1 MLKKIT
7 TRLFKKSGG
16 QEDQLSFKNQLY
28 KALDVNYE
36 NFFTHKSTRID
47 ISKPLKPQIK
57 RISFELSNL
66 CNYASI
72 HEKCPASK
80 VKDKKLLSTEIVHKV
95 IDEMAETGYEGV
107 FAFHRY
113 NEPLID
119 NRLFDFVSYAKSRCP
134 KSKVLILSNGYLL
147 TQEVADKFKELD
159 IWILAVSAYSEPEFK
174 RLTNLDVKVPYFV
187 FYSILDDI
195 YTIYD
200 ENACGLD
207 LECGAPLRDFNV
219 NVFGEVSL
227 CCLDWKNKYVFGNLR
242 KETIGDIVE
251 KDSFR
256 KVLDGLLHKRRSL
269 DICKGCKG
277 SR

>member
-1 MLKKIT
+1 MLKKIRT
-7 TRLFKKSGG
+7 IFKKGDE
-16 QEDQLSFKNQLY
+16 QANPRSFKNELY
-28 KALDVNYE
+28 ESLDVNYE
-36 NFFTHKSTRID
+36 NFFTHESTKID
-47 ISKPLKPQIK
+47 VSNPLKEQIK

-72 HEKCPASK
+72 HERCPASK
-80 VKDKKLLSTEIVHKV
+80 VKDKKILSTGIVHKV
-95 IDEMAETGYEGV
+95 IDEMAEIGYQGV

-119 NRLFDFVSYAKSRCP
+119 NRLFDFIKYAKSKCP
-134 KSKVLILSNGYLL
+134 KSKILILSNGYLL
-147 TQEVADKFKELD
+147 TQEVADKFKELA
-159 IWILAVSAYSEPEFK
+159 IWVLAVSAYSEPEFD
-174 RLTNLDVKVPYFV
+174 RLTKLDVKVPYFV

-200 ENACGLD
+200 ENARGLN

-219 NVFGEVSL
+219 NVFGQVPL
-227 CCLDWKNKYVFGNLR
+227 CCLDWKNKYIFGNLEN
-242 KETIGDIVE
+242 ETIGDIVRKE
-251 KDSFR
+251 SFR
-256 KVLDGLLHKRRSL
+256 DVLDGLLRKKRNL